1 MSEAQIKLDSEFLV
15 LTYYYLEKRN
25 VKESSTLRLLI
36 KPLKTS
42 AFQNYKLNYI
52 IDSVQLV
59 CNNGSIE

>member
-42 AFQNYKLNYI
+42 AFQNCKLNYI

-59 CNNGSIE
+59 CNNGIIE